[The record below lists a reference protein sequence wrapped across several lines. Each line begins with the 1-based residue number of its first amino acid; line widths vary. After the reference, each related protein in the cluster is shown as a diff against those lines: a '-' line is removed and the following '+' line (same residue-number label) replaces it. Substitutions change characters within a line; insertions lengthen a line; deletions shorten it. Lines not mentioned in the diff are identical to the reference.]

1 MNWEIIDGRADWT
14 DTEMDSFLDHVTIA
28 SHTGT
33 GPLKGYAL
41 NHDLPAPLAEI
52 HSLRKYNAMGLTE
65 SEHLG
70 ATAREYS
77 YDSLARVSTVR
88 TSYGTSL
95 NSLAVTAP
103 IVETCSYTYTY
114 SGEVETE
121 RRSYTGIAGIPDM
134 TTRNVY
140 DASGRLAQR
149 WVFRGNVPAGSLRS
163 LKPGDSIAAFKYE
176 YDGAGRLAKIYM
188 GENLERHY
196 GYDVHGWPMGSQ
208 TVNKIPSFA
217 VVGGETG
224 SPVAPFRSDDPFGT
238 GGKLPVP
245 DPFNP
250 DEIRRTE
257 TTQTE
262 KLVYATATGGCYNG
276 NISSRTVPG
285 GTYAYGYN
293 TYNRLVSASFSAAE
307 GSTGDYSA
315 EYAYDGHAN
324 ITSLTRRGVTDT
336 YGGTVT
342 FGLLDGITATLQ
354 GNRVTA
360 LELSTEAASYEG
372 RTGYGLEGSYTL
384 AYDDNGNVVSDGSR
398 GISSISYNR
407 HDQPVVISF
416 SDGRRITNS
425 YDDAGTLV
433 SRTLRTGGRL
443 PRTTTERYAGP
454 HVGAMAANAVPA
466 VSRSYFE
473 GGYFD
478 AEGKVHYFVTDYQGN
493 VLEDRKAR
501 GAVVA
506 STQYYPYGEPWTE
519 PTGGNDRWFGGKER
533 LAAEG
538 LPMSDFGPRLLNHA
552 YPGWHTQD
560 RKLEDYYPLSP
571 YSFCTGN
578 PIINIDP
585 DGNDWYR
592 IMIPVVNILTEEIER
607 HEPHIFYTE
616 CHSQTEMDEKGLNGE
631 YLGRIVMDVQGSLNE
646 KLGTKNGKEG
656 YIDGEGAVTAA
667 VKVYGPRGEDDVAEY
682 TGFTMSSDFKKY
694 GAIADGDYEVNYR
707 EPGKRGKLKSN
718 YAVNNC
724 LPVDCVN
731 GQNPSK
737 VDPYSPTQKNGI
749 YVHSTNADGFAGVPN
764 TGRPISSGCILIQGG
779 YQWNMFNK
787 QIGKNGFKMILRR

>member
-1 MNWEIIDGRADWT
+1 MKRTIDREI
-14 DTEMDSFLDHVTIA
+14 M
-28 SHTGT
+28 
-33 GPLKGYAL
+33 P
-41 NHDLPAPLAEI
+41 
-52 HSLRKYNAMGLTE
+52 
-65 SEHLG
+65 
-70 ATAREYS
+70 
-77 YDSLARVSTVR
+77 
-88 TSYGTSL
+88 
-95 NSLAVTAP
+95 
-103 IVETCSYTYTY
+103 
-114 SGEVETE
+114 GE
-121 RRSYTGIAGIPDM
+121 
-134 TTRNVY
+134 
-140 DASGRLAQR
+140 
-149 WVFRGNVPAGSLRS
+149 
-163 LKPGDSIAAFKYE
+163 
-176 YDGAGRLAKIYM
+176 
-188 GENLERHY
+188 
-196 GYDVHGWPMGSQ
+196 
-208 TVNKIPSFA
+208 
-217 VVGGETG
+217 
-224 SPVAPFRSDDPFGT
+224 PVAPFRSDDPFGT
-238 GGKLPVP
+238 AGKLPVP

-276 NISSRTVPG
+276 NISLRTVPG
-285 GTYAYGYN
+285 GTYAYVYD

-407 HDQPVVISF
+407 HDQPVVITF

-466 VSRSYFE
+466 VGRSYFE

-478 AEGKVHYFVTDYQGN
+478 ADGKVHYFVTDYQGN

-501 GAVVA
+501 GTVVA
-506 STQYYPYGEPWTE
+506 STGYYPYGEPWTE
-519 PTGGNDRWFGGKER
+519 PRGGNDRWFGGKER

-571 YSFCTGN
+571 YSFCAGN
-578 PIINIDP
+578 PVRYIDP
-585 DGNDWYR
+585 TGEKFTKAAEDASVRLVVWSLIMMTNVSEEKYNKYNSVINEQNMLRSSNQLYDVRDSADPQGRGSTTYDVKTDAVVMAIPGNSKGDIELISHEFHHSYQFETGEVELSNSKDYVGYL
-592 IMIPVVNILTEEIER
+592 IAYDIYDEEEA
-607 HEPHIFYTE
+607 Y
-616 CHSQTEMDEKGLNGE
+616 N
-631 YLGRIVMDVQGSLNE
+631 
-646 KLGTKNGKEG
+646 
-656 YIDGEGAVTAA
+656 
-667 VKVYGPRGEDDVAEY
+667 
-682 TGFTMSSDFKKY
+682 
-694 GAIADGDYEVNYR
+694 
-707 EPGKRGKLKSN
+707 RGKLFGGQGMALSEIENNYPKLLKNATSISQGIESISKKTGWSLSNDNDFNRFSNITNRAFRINKKTYRPKS
-718 YAVNNC
+718 
-724 LPVDCVN
+724 
-731 GQNPSK
+731 
-737 VDPYSPTQKNGI
+737 
-749 YVHSTNADGFAGVPN
+749 
-764 TGRPISSGCILIQGG
+764 PI
-779 YQWNMFNK
+779 
-787 QIGKNGFKMILRR
+787 RR

>member
-1 MNWEIIDGRADWT
+1 MYCEDANRLFII
-14 DTEMDSFLDHVTIA
+14 
-28 SHTGT
+28 
-33 GPLKGYAL
+33 
-41 NHDLPAPLAEI
+41 
-52 HSLRKYNAMGLTE
+52 
-65 SEHLG
+65 
-70 ATAREYS
+70 
-77 YDSLARVSTVR
+77 
-88 TSYGTSL
+88 
-95 NSLAVTAP
+95 
-103 IVETCSYTYTY
+103 
-114 SGEVETE
+114 EV
-121 RRSYTGIAGIPDM
+121 
-134 TTRNVY
+134 
-140 DASGRLAQR
+140 
-149 WVFRGNVPAGSLRS
+149 
-163 LKPGDSIAAFKYE
+163 
-176 YDGAGRLAKIYM
+176 
-188 GENLERHY
+188 
-196 GYDVHGWPMGSQ
+196 
-208 TVNKIPSFA
+208 
-217 VVGGETG
+217 
-224 SPVAPFRSDDPFGT
+224 
-238 GGKLPVP
+238 
-245 DPFNP
+245 
-250 DEIRRTE
+250 RRTE

-552 YPGWHTQD
+552 YPSWHTQD

-571 YSFCTGN
+571 YTYCAGN
-578 PIINIDP
+578 PVRYIDP
-585 DGNDWYR
+585 TGEDIALLLATLHIGMLIQNKNKEWEYFSLNGVNYYESTGGRIGGNNHDNLGQISFESPEAFMNSEFNTKGSNEEKEIDKTSGYEYKDFL
-592 IMIPVVNILTEEIER
+592 ILSTTEEQDKAAAE
-607 HEPHIFYTE
+607 EFKSAAE
-616 CHSQTEMDEKGLNGE
+616 
-631 YLGRIVMDVQGSLNE
+631 
-646 KLGTKNGKEG
+646 EG
-656 YIDGEGAVTAA
+656 YNLIT
-667 VKVYGPRGEDDVAEY
+667 
-682 TGFTMSSDFKKY
+682 
-694 GAIADGDYEVNYR
+694 
-707 EPGKRGKLKSN
+707 
-718 YAVNNC
+718 NNC
-724 LPVDCVN
+724 ADAVRKAASVVHPV
-731 GQNPSK
+731 PK
-737 VDPYSPTQKNGI
+737 
-749 YVHSTNADGFAGVPN
+749 A
-764 TGRPISSGCILIQGG
+764 PISVFSGSVPSIVSSMLDPFALIIKTGSIG
-779 YQWNMFNK
+779 LLSISYEREDFGISVPSVIFNNYK
-787 QIGKNGFKMILRR
+787 FIYGE